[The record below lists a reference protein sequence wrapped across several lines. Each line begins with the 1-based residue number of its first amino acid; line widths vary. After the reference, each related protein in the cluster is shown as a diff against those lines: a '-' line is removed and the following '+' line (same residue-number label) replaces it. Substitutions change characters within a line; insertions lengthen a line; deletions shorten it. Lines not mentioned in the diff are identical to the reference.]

1 MNEELNNINFKELVA
16 IDVRKGSTNETL
28 QFLMDDFRL
37 WLDELN
43 ILLRDVEIQ
52 LSAQRSRIS
61 DKKVELGPQW
71 NNNDWYSFKA
81 TEDKWRITALRF
93 KASVEEKI
101 RYVKTLRAK
110 KNEISNSVS
119 Q

>member
-1 MNEELNNINFKELVA
+1 MNSIISAENFKELVA
-16 IDVRKGSTNETL
+16 KDVRKEATNEELDILTS
-28 QFLMDDFRL
+28 DFRS

-61 DKKVELGPQW
+61 DKRVEIGPQL
-71 NNNDWYSFKA
+71 NNNEWYSFRA

-101 RYVKTLRAK
+101 RFVKTLRMK
-110 KNEISNSVS
+110 SQNNEANSR
-119 Q
+119 